1 MTALAKPQV
10 AAALSSA
17 TSVRKD
23 YLESLNLV
31 ERLHRQLLDVIK
43 DELDRRDERE
53 INSVQALLLFNVG
66 DQELTAGE
74 LRTRGHYLGSNVSYN
89 LKKLVEGGYIHHER
103 SEADRRSVLVR
114 LTRKGEA
121 VRDML
126 RELFERHLVSLEA
139 VGNVG
144 TDRLGEMMV
153 RSCAMAR
160 HLEAR
165 VRSEPELELASGAQL
180 NIVCFRY
187 RGKDGLN
194 SEIVAD
200 MQEAGIAAPSLTTLN
215 GRVAI
220 RACFINHRTAIEDVD
235 ALVEATL
242 TFGRRRSS

>member
-1 MTALAKPQV
+1 MTALAKPHA
-10 AAALSSA
+10 AAALEGA
-17 TSVRKD
+17 ASVRRH
-23 YLESLNLV
+23 YLETLNLV

-114 LTRKGEA
+114 LTAKGEA

-126 RELFERHLVSLEA
+126 RELFDRHLGSLEA

-144 TDRLGEMMV
+144 
-153 RSCAMAR
+153 
-160 HLEAR
+160 
-165 VRSEPELELASGAQL
+165 Q
-180 NIVCFRY
+180 
-187 RGKDGLN
+187 
-194 SEIVAD
+194 AD
-200 MQEAGIAAPSLTTLN
+200 MESHERDPEAAGAFLDRPGPVPALIPSLADS
-215 GRVAI
+215 R
-220 RACFINHRTAIEDVD
+220 
-235 ALVEATL
+235 
-242 TFGRRRSS
+242 